1 MTAQTYLVPELGLR
15 NTRRNRRWLAIF
27 HALADTAGGA
37 QERHERV
44 AWRALKALEVTRRG
58 SRDRRRLVE
67 DALRDLGGGQE
78 LLEPLIQ
85 AVEHAYYQT
94 A

>member
-1 MTAQTYLVPELGLR
+1 MTVQTYLVPELGLR

-44 AWRALKALEVTRRG
+44 AWRALRTRVLPDRLNTPP
-58 SRDRRRLVE
+58 RRRFDPNQE
-67 DALRDLGGGQE
+67 GQRKC
-78 LLEPLIQ
+78 P
-85 AVEHAYYQT
+85 
-94 A
+94 